1 MKRIIYILSITITF
15 FLVSTSSTNAQTSTI
30 HITGKI
36 KDKITGENLPQVKIS
51 ITGNENAINDSTL
64 SNSNGDWEFFI
75 PVTSINENIDIPAS
89 FSVSQNYPN
98 PFNPSTR
105 VDISLPSEENV
116 TVTIFNTLGETID
129 KYEEYLN
136 SGNYTIE
143 WNARGS
149 AGVYFLNVMTKTGSV
164 TRKMILLDG
173 GFGTGLS
180 GFRAGNSTSNNV
192 NRLNKINTP
201 ISLKIRSTK
210 YEYVT
215 YLIDTVITGD
225 EHFGFSME
233 TVHSYCRL
241 IDFHNDLPER
251 MVDDTSYHIANYN
264 TYNHTDIP
272 RMKKGGL
279 HAQFFAI
286 WVNPNTHGN
295 NPYNRAVDMINH
307 FESELALNAESI
319 GKARSPQEIVT
330 LNNEGKIAAI
340 LAVEGG
346 HTIENDIL
354 KLKALYDKGVRYMTI
369 TWNNSIGWAI
379 SAQDPLS
386 TTVGLND
393 FGRDVI
399 RTMDSLGIIIDVSHV
414 GIKTIQ
420 DILSVS
426 TNPIVATHSGA
437 RALRNHTR
445 NLYDNQIV
453 SIALSGGV
461 IGIVFYPPFISST
474 GSVNVARVV
483 DHIDHIVNLVGI
495 HHVAVGSDFDGI
507 GTNTVLGL
515 EDVSKFP
522 NLTKELLQRGYSLEE
537 IELILRGNIMRVF
550 EQVTANKKMKEKSS
564 LVAGFSK

>member
-1 MKRIIYILSITITF
+1 MKRIIYSLSVALLLLI
-15 FLVSTSSTNAQTSTI
+15 STSNTNAQTSTI

-36 KDKITGENLPQVKIS
+36 KDKITGENLPQVKVSIS
-51 ITGNENAINDSTL
+51 GNGNEINDSTL

-180 GFRAGNSTSNNV
+180 GFRAGNSTSNNA

-210 YEYVT
+210 FEYVT

-461 IGIVFYPPFISST
+461 IGIVFYPPFLSST